1 VERNIIDVFA
11 MNRSLS
17 ICEELEDTDCMG
29 TDGFAER
36 RCIEHLANVAPVA
49 MMMGVGAIGCVRFDD
64 LEPCS
69 GEHPI
74 IVWVRA
80 HRYLR
85 AQLRHCEII
94 TKWSEP
100 FRM

>member
-1 VERNIIDVFA
+1 MERDIIDVFA

-36 RCIEHLANVAPVA
+36 RCVEHLANVAPVA

-64 LEPCS
+64 LEPCP
-69 GEHPI
+69 GEHVI
-74 IVWVRA
+74 TVGVCG
-80 HRYLR
+80 HRYPCTKLCR
-85 AQLRHCEII
+85 GEII

-100 FRM
+100 FRV